1 MAVSRENP
9 ETLCLYPVQVDT
21 AHLSPEA
28 PKNNGIFG
36 SSCSVNRTA
45 VKRRVDP
52 QRILPEAAWVLGYLT
67 ATSYATGKSMRGLGG
82 SGIDHWLDNFLCAHA
97 LAQNSP

>member
-9 ETLCLYPVQVDT
+9 ETLCLYPVQIDT

-45 VKRRVDP
+45 VEMEHSFSFPK
-52 QRILPEAAWVLGYLT
+52 T
-67 ATSYATGKSMRGLGG
+67 AMARQIAIRLNEECEKVESGKSAR
-82 SGIDHWLDNFLCAHA
+82 
-97 LAQNSP
+97 Q

>member
-9 ETLCLYPVQVDT
+9 ETLCLYPVQIDT

-45 VKRRVDP
+45 VVELIDYAVLLEGPRQNECDKTADLGAPQQAFALRDP
-52 QRILPEAAWVLGYLT
+52 ASRALVGAALSSI
-67 ATSYATGKSMRGLGG
+67 AKAIGG
-82 SGIDHWLDNFLCAHA
+82 A
-97 LAQNSP
+97 